1 MGGGGDVGGSVEMV
15 VRKKWLFTR
24 KSITLSLFHSQL
36 LLGNSQQFNSGDKI
50 FVFIGYKV
58 TRFSR

>member
-1 MGGGGDVGGSVEMV
+1 MGRLVVEAYLSPSVLISRSVAEI
-15 VRKKWLFTR
+15 VRRRGFR
-24 KSITLSLFHSQL
+24 
-36 LLGNSQQFNSGDKI
+36 